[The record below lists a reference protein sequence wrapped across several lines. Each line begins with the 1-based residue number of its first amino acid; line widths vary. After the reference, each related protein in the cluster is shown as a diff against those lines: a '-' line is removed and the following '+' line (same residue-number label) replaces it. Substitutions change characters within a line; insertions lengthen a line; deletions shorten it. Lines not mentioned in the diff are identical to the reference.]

1 MTAWPAK
8 SGRCSGKTPVRLV
21 PPKVVEQPLLLDE
34 HPLAVRNVEL
44 HAGPIGLRDGVP
56 TRRLQHDGGVEV
68 DQEDA
73 AGPLGGAE
81 DRHRAVDVLRR
92 GPDEVQAFRLPER
105 PDELAFKIV
114 LGSEPFVRPRPSDGR
129 TLYQQNV
136 DIPRRVRDH
145 CLEQLSFAPVSPKV
159 ARVEHLL
166 AVGLDEQGVG
176 VERAVIDE
184 IGRDAERPRLPP
196 ESCG

>member
-1 MTAWPAK
+1 MP
-8 SGRCSGKTPVRLV
+8 GRVNNLPGNAVVVEPSHDLLRDVFLQIALPHRIGERGPFQRRPNPMVAHRHGAEQHDGMAGQVRQVLREDAVRLV

-114 LGSEPFVRPRPSDGR
+114 LGSEPFVRPRPPDGR
-129 TLYQQNV
+129 TLLNNFY
-136 DIPRRVRDH
+136 
-145 CLEQLSFAPVSPKV
+145 
-159 ARVEHLL
+159 
-166 AVGLDEQGVG
+166 
-176 VERAVIDE
+176 
-184 IGRDAERPRLPP
+184 
-196 ESCG
+196 